1 MPAVRDYTQLICWQ
15 KVMQLVEEVYRIT
28 NRFPREERA
37 GLRSQMR
44 RAAISIPS
52 NIAEGQGRDS
62 IPDFVR
68 FLAISRGSLQE
79 LQTQLLLSQ
88 RLSLL
93 QPDFTKKAIDLSHE
107 VYRLLSALTLSLKRS
122 EKHPRQTP
130 SDN

>member
-1 MPAVRDYTQLICWQ
+1 MPAIRDYTQLICWQ
-15 KVMQLVEEVYRIT
+15 KAMQLVEEVYRII

-52 NIAEGQGRDS
+52 NIAEGQGRGS

-88 RLSLL
+88 RQSLL

-107 VYRLLSALTLSLKRS
+107 VFRLLSALTLSLKRS